1 MSSGAKQLCQAVMT
15 TGASTHYT
23 VETGK
28 KVTIT
33 EIRIYNSGATEIKA
47 TVNLVNSGGAR
58 GAINQILTE
67 HPVAAKKSWKD
78 SCGTTLHA
86 GGTIQALCD
95 TGSVVGIMVSG
106 ILENDDA

>member
-1 MSSGAKQLCQAVMT
+1 
-15 TGASTHYT
+15 
-23 VETGK
+23 
-28 KVTIT
+28 
-33 EIRIYNSGATEIKA
+33 
-47 TVNLVNSGGAR
+47 
-58 GAINQILTE
+58 
-67 HPVAAKKSWKD
+67 VAAKKSWKD

>member
-1 MSSGAKQLCQAVMT
+1 MSNAKQLCQAVMT

-33 EIRIYNSGATEIKA
+33 EIRIWNTSASEIKA
-47 TVNLVNSGGAR
+47 TVNLVNNGGAR
-58 GAINQILTE
+58 GVINQILTE

-86 GGTIQALCD
+86 GATIQALCN
-95 TGSVVGIMVSG
+95 TGSVAGIMVSG
-106 ILENDDA
+106 IVEDE